1 MRLYFLRHADAE
13 DGMDD
18 VARPLSVHGKKEA
31 AAVGNFLKTAQ
42 IQFDAVYSS
51 PLVRAK
57 STAEI
62 VVSTSQPETTVVET
76 TDVLRNE
83 TRPAAFEKWLGE
95 LKGDDILF
103 VGHAPSLAVRARKLL
118 GIKDSEAIDLPKAG
132 LVGIETHRTH
142 GILFLYVTPASLGMV
157 SSFGS

>member
-31 AAVGNFLKTAQ
+31 AAVGNFLKNAQ
-42 IQFDAVYSS
+42 IEFDAVYTS

-62 VVSTSQPETTVVET
+62 VVSTSQPQTTVVEPT
-76 TDVLRNE
+76 EVLRNE
-83 TRPAAFEKWLGE
+83 TRPAAFEKWLSE
-95 LKGDDILF
+95 LKGDDLLF

-118 GIKDSEAIDLPKAG
+118 GIKDTEAIDLPKAG
-132 LVGIETHRTH
+132 LIGIELHRTH
-142 GILFLYVTPASLGMV
+142 GTLFLYVTPSSLGMV
-157 SSFGS
+157 SRFAS

>member
-31 AAVGNFLKTAQ
+31 AAVGQFLKNAQ
-42 IQFDAVYSS
+42 IEFDNVYAS
-51 PLVRAK
+51 PLVRAR

-62 VVSTSQPETTVVET
+62 IIATSQPETTTVEIA
-76 TDVLRNE
+76 DALRNE
-83 TRPAAFEKWLGE
+83 TRPAAFEKWLAD
-95 LKGDDILF
+95 LKGDDLLF

-118 GIKDSEAIDLPKAG
+118 GIKDTEAIDLPKAG
-132 LVGIETHRTH
+132 LIGIERHRTH
-142 GILFLYVTPASLGMV
+142 GNLFLYVTPPSLGLI
-157 SSFGS
+157 SRYAS

>member
-62 VVSTSQPETTVVET
+62 VVSTSQPETPL
-76 TDVLRNE
+76 LRPQ
-83 TRPAAFEKWLGE
+83 TFSGMK
-95 LKGDDILF
+95 
-103 VGHAPSLAVRARKLL
+103 LAQLRSKN
-118 GIKDSEAIDLPKAG
+118 G
-132 LVGIETHRTH
+132 
-142 GILFLYVTPASLGMV
+142 
-157 SSFGS
+157 